1 MEIDIYGECS
11 GRFNKD
17 QKTKSCP
24 RQSTLKFLKKVLL
37 FPEKKTFARKNV
49 FLLNCLY
56 HCTIL
61 VILEYSAIYYI

>member
-17 QKTKSCP
+17 QKSKSCP

-37 FPEKKTFARKNV
+37 FPEKKKYLHEKMF
-49 FLLNCLY
+49 FLNCLY

-61 VILEYSAIYYI
+61 VILEYSKE